1 MDKPHPDL
9 ESNAG
14 PKQDI
19 TPSLGQKRSVRLL
32 GCGRGHGSARFIAG
46 TALIA
51 GSFLVYL
58 AYPIIIFVL
67 PFSRSAKVGAT
78 VVIWIVSWGVF
89 SAGIFLAGPEGFER
103 FKGFWLRIIS
113 SHSWAKP
120 DRQELS
126 DE

>member
-1 MDKPHPDL
+1 VDRPHPDL
-9 ESNAG
+9 DSNAG
-14 PKQDI
+14 PKRNI
-19 TPSLGQKRSVRLL
+19 TPSPCPKRSVRFLN
-32 GCGRGHGSARFIAG
+32 CRGHTSARFIAG

-58 AYPIIIFVL
+58 AYPIVLFVL
-67 PFSRSAKVGAT
+67 PFSRSIKLGAA
-78 VVIWIVSWGVF
+78 VAIWIASWGVF

-103 FKGFWLRIIS
+103 FKGLWLRIIGN
-113 SHSWAKP
+113 HSWAKP